1 MLACSRTTAIAPFD
15 VRVRIMVTNSVAH
28 GTASSPQE
36 QRRARRAAVGAMA
49 GTSLEFYDFYVYAT
63 ASALVFGKV
72 FFPEMDNPFVG
83 TLASFGVFGVGFV
96 ARPIGGIIFGHFGDR
111 IGRKTTLIVSLLLM
125 GGATFAVGFVPSY
138 ASIGLAAPAILVL
151 LRLIQGFAIGGEW
164 GGAALISTES
174 APKGRVNFFGA
185 FTQMGSPAGTVLSS
199 GMFALVG
206 LGGQDA
212 LADWAWRIP
221 FWFAGVLVIVGL
233 VLRLKLE
240 ESPVFTAAVR
250 TQEERK
256 VPVVRVLRDEWRTVI
271 AGACLVAIG
280 VGGFYVT
287 GTLFLSYATDTLKLA
302 ESPLLLGQTIAAATS
317 FVTFPL
323 WAAWADRIGAK
334 RVMAVAVAGTVI
346 TALPHFLVAGTGN
359 FVLIAIMLCLTQ
371 TAQGGAWVC
380 IPAFL
385 SRAFKVTTRYTGIS
399 LAYQIAAILFGGV
412 LPIVGAA
419 FLAATGGGYWG
430 PVALLC
436 GLSVLTAVG
445 VVATYRIGRVEQ

>member
-1 MLACSRTTAIAPFD
+1 M
-15 VRVRIMVTNSVAH
+15 TNSVAT
-28 GTASSPQE
+28 GE
-36 QRRARRAAVGAMA
+36 ENRRARRAAVGAMA

-72 FFPEMDNPFVG
+72 FFPETGNPFIG

-96 ARPIGGIIFGHFGDR
+96 ARPIGGVIFGHFGDR
-111 IGRKTTLIVSLLLM
+111 LGRKKALIVSLLLM

-138 ASIGLAAPAILVL
+138 ASIGLGAPLILVV

-174 APKGRVNFFGA
+174 APSGKVNFFGA

-212 LADWAWRIP
+212 LAAWAWRVP
-221 FWFAGVLVIVGL
+221 FWFAGVLVVVGL

-250 TQEERK
+250 AHEERK
-256 VPVVRVLRDEWRTVI
+256 VPVVRVLRDEWRTVL
-271 AGACLVAIG
+271 AGTCLVAIG
-280 VGGFYVT
+280 IGGFYVT

-323 WAAWADRIGAK
+323 WAAWADRSGAP
-334 RVMAVAVAGTVI
+334 RVMVVAVVGSVL
-346 TALPHFLVAGTGN
+346 TALPHFLVAGGGN
-359 FVLIAIMLCLTQ
+359 FLLIAIMLCVTQ

-385 SRAFKVTTRYTGIS
+385 SKAFNVTTRYTGMS

-419 FLAATGGGYWG
+419 FLAATGGGYGG
-430 PVALLC
+430 PVAILF
-436 GLSVLTAVG
+436 GLSALTAIG
-445 VVATYRIGRVEQ
+445 VFATNRIVKRGVPQ

>member
-1 MLACSRTTAIAPFD
+1 MTSPA
-15 VRVRIMVTNSVAH
+15 AH
-28 GTASSPQE
+28 GIPRGSEANG
-36 QRRARRAAVGAMA
+36 RARRAAIGAMA

-72 FFPEMDNPFVG
+72 FFPETGNPFIG
-83 TLASFGVFGVGFV
+83 TLASFGVFGVGFI
-96 ARPIGGIIFGHFGDR
+96 ARPIGGVVFGHFGDKY
-111 IGRKTTLIVSLLLM
+111 GRKKTLIVSLLLM
-125 GGATFAVGFVPSY
+125 GGATFAVGFIPSY
-138 ASIGLAAPAILVL
+138 ATLGITAPLILVI

-174 APKGRVNFFGA
+174 APAGKVNFFGA

-206 LGGQDA
+206 LGGQDV
-212 LADWAWRIP
+212 LVDWAWRVP

-240 ESPVFTAAVR
+240 ESPVFTAAVEAH
-250 TQEERK
+250 EERK
-256 VPVVRVLRDEWRTVI
+256 APVARVLRDEWRTVL
-271 AGACLVAIG
+271 GGTCLVAIG

-287 GTLFLSYATDTLKLA
+287 GTLFLSYATETMKLS
-302 ESPLLLGQTIAAATS
+302 ESPLLLGQTVAAATS
-317 FVTFPL
+317 FLSFPL
-323 WAAWADRIGAK
+323 WAAWADRIGPG
-334 RVMAVAVAGTVI
+334 RVMAVAIVGSLV

-359 FVLIAIMLCLTQ
+359 YVLIGVMLCVTQ

-385 SRAFKVTTRYTGIS
+385 SRAFKITTRYTGMS

-419 FLAATGGGYWG
+419 YLAATGGGYSG
-430 PVALLC
+430 PVGLLV
-436 GLSVLTAVG
+436 GLCALTAVG
-445 VVATYRIGRVEQ
+445 VYATHRIVKGVEQ

>member
-1 MLACSRTTAIAPFD
+1 
-15 VRVRIMVTNSVAH
+15 VRITVTNSVAPGH
-28 GTASSPQE
+28 APTAE
-36 QRRARRAAVGAMA
+36 ENRRARRAAIGAMA

-72 FFPEMDNPFVG
+72 FFPETGNPFIG

-96 ARPIGGIIFGHFGDR
+96 ARPIGGVIFGHFGDKL
-111 IGRKTTLIVSLLLM
+111 GRKKALIVSLLLM

-138 ASIGLAAPAILVL
+138 ASIGFGAPLILVV

-174 APKGRVNFFGA
+174 APSGRVNFFGA

-212 LADWAWRIP
+212 LAAWAWRVP
-221 FWFAGVLVIVGL
+221 FWFAGVLVVVGL

-250 TQEERK
+250 AQEERK
-256 VPVVRVLRDEWRTVI
+256 VPVVRVLRDEWRTVL
-271 AGACLVAIG
+271 AGTCLVAIG
-280 VGGFYVT
+280 IGGFYVT
-287 GTLFLSYATDTLKLA
+287 GTLFLSYATDTLNLA

-323 WAAWADRIGAK
+323 WAAWADRVGAK
-334 RVMAVAVAGTVI
+334 RVMIVAVVGSVL
-346 TALPHFLVAGTGN
+346 TALPHFLVAGGGN
-359 FVLIAIMLCLTQ
+359 FLLIGIMLCVTQ

-380 IPAFL
+380 IPAYL
-385 SRAFKVTTRYTGIS
+385 SRAFNVTTRYTGMS

-412 LPIVGAA
+412 LPIAGAA

-430 PVALLC
+430 PVGILLL
-436 GLSVLTAVG
+436 LSALTAVG
-445 VVATYRIGRVEQ
+445 VFATHRIVRKGVPQ

>member
-1 MLACSRTTAIAPFD
+1 LI
-15 VRVRIMVTNSVAH
+15 RVTDSVAQ
-28 GTASSPQE
+28 GRPYRTE
-36 QRRARRAAVGAMA
+36 ETRRARRAAVGAMA

-63 ASALVFGKV
+63 ASALIFGQV
-72 FFPEMDNPFVG
+72 FFPDAGNPFIG

-96 ARPIGGIIFGHFGDR
+96 ARPIGGIVFGHFGDK
-111 IGRKTTLIVSLLLM
+111 IGRKKALIVSLLLM

-138 ASIGLAAPAILVL
+138 ASIGLAAPLILVV
-151 LRLIQGFAIGGEW
+151 LRLVQGFAIGGEW

-174 APKGRVNFFGA
+174 APAGKVNFFGS

-206 LGGQDA
+206 LGGQDV
-212 LADWAWRIP
+212 LAAWAWRVP

-240 ESPVFTAAVR
+240 ESPVFAAAVR
-250 TQEERK
+250 ERDERK
-256 VPVVRVLRDEWRTVI
+256 VPVLRVLRDEWRTVL
-271 AGACLVAIG
+271 AGTCLVAIG

-287 GTLFLSYATDTLKLA
+287 GTLFLSYATGTVRLA

-317 FVTFPL
+317 FLTFPL
-323 WAAWADRIGAK
+323 WAAWADRIGTG
-334 RVMAVAVAGTVI
+334 RVMAVAIAGSVV
-346 TALPHFLVAGTGN
+346 TALPHFLVTGTGDYL
-359 FVLIAIMLCLTQ
+359 LIGLMLCVTQ

-380 IPAFL
+380 IPAYL
-385 SRAFKVTTRYTGIS
+385 SRAFAVTTRYTGMS

-430 PVALLC
+430 PVGLLC
-436 GLSVLTAVG
+436 GLSALTAVG
-445 VVATYRIGRVEQ
+445 VAATHRIVKGISS